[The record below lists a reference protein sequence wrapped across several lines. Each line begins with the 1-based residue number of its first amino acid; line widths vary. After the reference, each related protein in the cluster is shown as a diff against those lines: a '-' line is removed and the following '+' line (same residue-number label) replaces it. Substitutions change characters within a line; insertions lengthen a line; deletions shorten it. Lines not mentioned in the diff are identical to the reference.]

1 MERSSLEEYDRHSS
15 SLLVRFW
22 LLTTKFV
29 NRSWPK
35 VDLLSIHTVAVELVD
50 FLYKVLYIL
59 LPLTL
64 PSLEVGPADESSH
77 YKHDG

>member
-1 MERSSLEEYDRHSS
+1 M
-15 SLLVRFW
+15 
-22 LLTTKFV
+22 TKFA

-35 VDLLSIHTVAVELVD
+35 VDLLSIHTVSVELVD

-64 PSLEVGPADESSH
+64 PGLGVGPADESSH